1 MSYITHFTTLT
12 ARVVVVLTFA
22 ASLVLAVV
30 AGFIAVWTG
39 IFANITDLAFES
51 NAGELLI
58 LAAVFLV
65 ISGLARAVQWVTEQS
80 WDIDLPEVELL
91 EVRVVRNEA
100 VTA

>member
-1 MSYITHFTTLT
+1 MSFTYLNTT
-12 ARVVVVLTFA
+12 IAYVVKVITFA

-39 IFANITDLAFES
+39 IFANISDLAFES

-58 LAAVFLV
+58 GAALLMVV
-65 ISGLARAVQWVTEQS
+65 AGVAHAVQWVTEQT
-80 WDIDLPEVELL
+80 WDIDLSEVEVL

>member
-1 MSYITHFTTLT
+1 MSYTHLNTTI
-12 ARVVVVLTFA
+12 AYVVKVITFA

-30 AGFIAVWTG
+30 AGFNAVWTG
-39 IFANITDLAFES
+39 IFANITGLAFES

-58 LAAVFLV
+58 GAALFMVV
-65 ISGLARAVQWVTEQS
+65 AGVARAVQWVTEQS
-80 WDIDLPEVELL
+80 WDIDFPEVELL